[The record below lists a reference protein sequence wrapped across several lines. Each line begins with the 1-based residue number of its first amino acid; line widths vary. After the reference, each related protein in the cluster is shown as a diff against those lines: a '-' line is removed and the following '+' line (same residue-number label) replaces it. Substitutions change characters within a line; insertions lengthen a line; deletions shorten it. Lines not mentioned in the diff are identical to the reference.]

1 LINSEQSLFARKPE
15 ARIHSRITF
24 KPHIKIAPLP
34 KRAIIAVTSA
44 KAPLYSDKET
54 TGVFISEALHPF
66 LVFREAGFEVDIVSE
81 TGKYTPDDLS
91 LTPNFLGGSDKQIY
105 EDPQSEFRQKLDNM
119 PKPADLDS
127 NSYGIFFAS
136 AGHAALI
143 DYPTA
148 SGLQKIA
155 EDVWANG
162 GVVASVCHGVAI
174 FANVK
179 DRATG
184 QSIVS
189 GRTITGFTSEGEDV
203 LNVTSDL
210 KSWGKPLV
218 EDHAAALGATCKS
231 PCIFVHAQVEPVN

>member
-1 LINSEQSLFARKPE
+1 MS
-15 ARIHSRITF
+15 
-24 KPHIKIAPLP
+24 PLP
-34 KRAIIAVTSA
+34 KRAVIAVTSA
-44 KAPLYSDKET
+44 NAPLYSDKET

-91 LTPNFLGGSDKQIY
+91 LTPNFLGGSDKDIY

-119 PKPADLDS
+119 PKPADLDN

-184 QSIVS
+184 KPIIS
-189 GRTITGFTSEGEDV
+189 GKTVTGFTNEGEDV
-203 LNVTSDL
+203 LKVMSDI

-218 EDHAAALGATCKS
+218 EEHAEALGATYQRPDDVWGDFHVVSGRLVTGTNPQSSTSTAKAVLDVYNS
-231 PCIFVHAQVEPVN
+231 L